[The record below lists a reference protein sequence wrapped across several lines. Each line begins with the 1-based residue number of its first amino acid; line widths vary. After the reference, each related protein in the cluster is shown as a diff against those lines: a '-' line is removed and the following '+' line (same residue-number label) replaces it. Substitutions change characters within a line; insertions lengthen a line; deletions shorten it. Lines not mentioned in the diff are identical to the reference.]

1 MSFFLNNFLLNL
13 YLVTSLLCVS
23 LWLLSAAPLLA
34 ASDGLGSTSGGFLKR
49 IVGPRPAGFG
59 GAFAGVADDVNAIG
73 YNPAGLAIL
82 RRHEATLMHNE
93 LMTDVRQ
100 EWLAAALAGERWGT
114 LALSA
119 HVIHVQPFKIYDGN
133 DSPAGEVSSQDSAY
147 GISYAKNFGGL
158 SLGVTG
164 KWLHSRL
171 HDISADSYCFD
182 VGALYDTPF
191 KGLRAG
197 LAAVNMGEGLKYIGD
212 TDVLPMGGRA
222 GISYTLHSYEQRE
235 GRDHQLTGMID
246 MTAYR
251 DQDAFASL
259 GVEYIRHSVLAFRA
273 GWSGDNAADNGLTL
287 GAGVYINRR
296 GRAKI
301 PEIDFDYAW
310 VKFGEL
316 GTSHRVSVTVK
327 FGSQKWLKVEEEAP
341 KSALE
346 IKKKKPQRKVKPAP
360 EPARTND
367 SLLEPLNQ
375 DKIWVNP

>member
-13 YLVTSLLCVS
+13 VVVTALLCVS
-23 LWLLSAAPLLA
+23 LWLLSAAPVGA
-34 ASDGLGSTSGGFLKR
+34 ASDGLGTTSGGFLKR

-59 GAFAGVADDVNAIG
+59 GAFTGVADDVNTVG
-73 YNPAGLAIL
+73 YNPAGLAL
-82 RRHEATLMHNE
+82 LKRHEATLMHNE

-100 EWLAAALAGERWGT
+100 EWLAAAVTGERWGT

-119 HVIHVQPFKIYDGN
+119 HIIHVEPFKIYDSN
-133 DSPAGEVSSQDSAY
+133 DSPAGQVSSQDSAY
-147 GISYAKNFGGL
+147 GISYARRLGPL
-158 SLGVTG
+158 ALGVTG

-182 VGALYDTPF
+182 LGAVYDTPV
-191 KGLRAG
+191 KDLRVG

-273 GWSGDNAADNGLTL
+273 GWSGDNDSDNGLSL
-287 GAGVYINRR
+287 GAGVYVNRR

-310 VKFGEL
+310 IKFGEL

-327 FGSQKWLKVEEEAP
+327 FGPQKWLKIDAED
-341 KSALE
+341 S
-346 IKKKKPQRKVKPAP
+346 KPAP
-360 EPARTND
+360 EVKVKKAKRKTQAAPERSRMEN
-367 SLLEPLNQ
+367 LPGELQNRE
-375 DKIWVNP
+375 KIWVNP